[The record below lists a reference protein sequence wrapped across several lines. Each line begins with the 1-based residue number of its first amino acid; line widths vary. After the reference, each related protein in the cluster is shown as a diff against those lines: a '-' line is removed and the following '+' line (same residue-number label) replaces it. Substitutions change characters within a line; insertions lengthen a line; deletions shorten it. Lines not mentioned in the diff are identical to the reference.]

1 MDSGTDSEGAGAP
14 AVGIPDLIG
23 LCRLLNESG
32 VQYLV
37 YGGLAC
43 LLHGHERMTRDA
55 DIYVGPS
62 RDNIAR
68 ALDALKHWGAGYA
81 RELTVDDV
89 LTSVVVRINDVFVL
103 DLASE
108 VWKLEWPNAWEARR
122 LVRVGDVCVPVLS
135 RADLIR
141 SKATY
146 REQDKWD
153 VAVLSSLEGPE
164 PGQPARWA
172 GDSGR

>member
-1 MDSGTDSEGAGAP
+1 MDSGTDSEGAVAP

-23 LCRLLNESG
+23 LCRLLNEAG

-62 RDNIAR
+62 RGNIAKVLE
-68 ALDALKHWGAGYA
+68 ALTRWGAGYA

-89 LTSVVVRINDVFVL
+89 LSSVVVRINDVFVL
-103 DLASE
+103 DVASE
-108 VWKLEWPNAWEARR
+108 VWKLEWGQAWKSRR
-122 LVRVGDVCVPVLS
+122 VLRLGGISIPVVS
-135 RADLIR
+135 RTDLIK
-141 SKATY
+141 SKLTY

-153 VAVLSSLEGPE
+153 VAVLSTLQGPE
-164 PGQPARWA
+164 PGLA
-172 GDSGR
+172 GDTE